1 MRRRLLVVLAVI
13 AALVIGVI
21 AALVIRRL
29 QGEGNIRGSSTEE
42 FTISTTTV
50 HAPPLGVPW
59 PQYGFD
65 PTRDRSVQLSLRP
78 PYRRV
83 WRYSAGSLVE
93 FPPAIGYGRLYFSTN
108 SGKFVAVN
116 AKTGKRAWKY
126 LSGRCVAASPA
137 VGPYKHGTV
146 YAVWEGAT
154 RLSTSDGTWFAKS
167 TDGGETWSK
176 PTLVANLVDIDELA
190 DTAFR
195 VNSFPAGAI
204 TPDGRLYA
212 A

>member
-1 MRRRLLVVLAVI
+1 MRRLVLVLAIVAVLLGGVVAAVVI
-13 AALVIGVI
+13 H
-21 AALVIRRL
+21 RL
-29 QGEGNIRGSSTEE
+29 HAERNIRGSSTEE
-42 FTISTTTV
+42 FVTTTPPTRP
-50 HAPPLGVPW
+50 PPLGTPW

-108 SGKFVAVN
+108 SGKFIAVN

-146 YAVWEGAT
+146 YAVFLNKPPCNSPHTNGSGKVIA
-154 RLSTSDGTWFAKS
+154 FA
-167 TDGGETWSK
+167 
-176 PTLVANLVDIDELA
+176 
-190 DTAFR
+190 
-195 VNSFPAGAI
+195 AGF
-204 TPDGRLYA
+204 GK
-212 A
+212 